1 MNVLFRI
8 IAFSYS
14 CIFFLRRKAFV
25 KNIGKNDLV
34 LDLGSGDKP
43 FWRADVIVDKYL
55 EDDRQRSSGPV
66 LLDKNKLFIKAD
78 VENLPFKDKVFDFV
92 YCSHLLEHVEN
103 PVKAINEIT
112 RVGKSGYI
120 EVPRAFLELLNPFPS
135 HLWLCELEGKTL
147 IFRRKEKEKNFY
159 LMSLEKLGRKLYRE
173 SLFRYLL
180 IKNIEHSFI
189 CFYWK
194 GSINYKIDKIDT
206 KPYVYKYRK
215 EIVKDEYF
223 VPRFAVVF
231 YKLFYIL
238 TTALFF
244 KKKRIEKIIYRKAK

>member
-1 MNVLFRI
+1 MSIIFRVL
-8 IAFSYS
+8 
-14 CIFFLRRKAFV
+14 IFWHSLISFCERKIFV

-112 RVGKSGYI
+112 RVAKKGYI
-120 EVPRAFLELLNPFPS
+120 EVPYA
-135 HLWLCELEGKTL
+135 
-147 IFRRKEKEKNFY
+147 
-159 LMSLEKLGRKLYRE
+159 
-173 SLFRYLL
+173 
-180 IKNIEHSFI
+180 
-189 CFYWK
+189 
-194 GSINYKIDKIDT
+194 
-206 KPYVYKYRK
+206 
-215 EIVKDEYF
+215 IV
-223 VPRFAVVF
+223 
-231 YKLFYIL
+231 
-238 TTALFF
+238 
-244 KKKRIEKIIYRKAK
+244 